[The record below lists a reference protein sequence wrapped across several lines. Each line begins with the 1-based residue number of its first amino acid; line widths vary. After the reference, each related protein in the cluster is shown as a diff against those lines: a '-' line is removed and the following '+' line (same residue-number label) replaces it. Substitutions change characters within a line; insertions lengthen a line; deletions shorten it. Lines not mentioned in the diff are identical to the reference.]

1 MPSSPA
7 FVPAPEVRDY
17 VTSGGRRL
25 RLTGKEWIVH
35 YLGALLLGGAAAA
48 ALCFEYFGPPE
59 NLRLPPYLATILV
72 AVTLLAFYR
81 RRKKLLFSPVASR
94 HSPQE
99 AWEIVAAAA
108 GTAGWTIAEGMPGVY
123 MRIKTGWAGEEGV
136 NTGELVTVL
145 FGRGM
150 VRINSINDPGDW
162 SYLYSGTASRGH
174 AEWIE
179 TTLDKGLWTYD
190 PEGKRGAR
198 QDAPGAAVALDKIS
212 AGDPPRYRFLRTEW
226 GWELIAGVV
235 VGPMAVIL
243 REGELFY
250 EWLGGEIFLIVLF
263 GLPVLLCLIVLS
275 LLVYSSRF
283 MPVRGNGTDAEHY
296 RTALNALQEG
306 KWHINYTR
314 EGELIEARLP
324 GTRPDEGSI
333 AVLVFRNGDVSVN
346 VLKSADRP
354 YPSFSISRRAAAH
367 RWLTEVMHRRE
378 PGRSSQVLP
387 PVGFDVPDTSAE
399 GTENEKPGDVAF
411 LTVMTSGS
419 NPRLRLSGERSL
431 ALFGLPL
438 MLTILPLA
446 VMLLGFLKE
455 NGISAFIV
463 EASAPFVAAS
473 FLLAA
478 IRYGRLRFTEVPT
491 LRTAAANYARAVE
504 VCREAGWEI
513 LRTVPDRFIEAYR
526 RSDEPAE
533 EMITIGFKGSVL
545 YVNSINKLEDSR
557 PSSRNNGEWT
567 AARYSRR
574 RNRENVERV
583 IRGVT
588 LG

>member
-1 MPSSPA
+1 MTSSPA
-7 FVPAPEVRDY
+7 FVPAPEVREY

-25 RLTGKEWIVH
+25 RLTGKEWVVH
-35 YLGALLLGGAAAA
+35 YLGALLVGAAAA
-48 ALCFEYFGPPE
+48 VALCFEYVGPPE
-59 NLRLPPYLATILV
+59 GIRLPPYLATILL

-99 AWEIVAAAA
+99 AWKIVAEAAE
-108 GTAGWTIAEGMPGVY
+108 TAGWTIAEGTPGVC
-123 MRIKTGWAGEEGV
+123 MRIKTGWAEEEGV
-136 NTGELVTVL
+136 NTGELVTIL
-145 FGRGM
+145 FGQGL
-150 VRINSINDPGDW
+150 VLINSINDPADW

-179 TTLDKGLWTYD
+179 TTLDKGLWKYD
-190 PEGKRGAR
+190 PEGKGEAPQR
-198 QDAPGAAVALDKIS
+198 APGAAVALDKIS

-226 GWELIAGVV
+226 GWELLATAV

-250 EWLGGEIFLIVLF
+250 EWLGSEIFLIVLF
-263 GLPVLLCLIVLS
+263 GLPALLCLIVLG

-283 MPVRGNGTDAEHY
+283 VPVRMAGTDAEHY
-296 RTALNALQEG
+296 RTVLNALQEG
-306 KWHINYTR
+306 EWHINYVR
-314 EGELIEARLP
+314 EGEGIEARLP
-324 GTRPDEGSI
+324 GTTPDEGSI
-333 AVLVFRNGDVSVN
+333 AVFVFRNGDVCVN
-346 VLKSADRP
+346 VLKRADRP
-354 YPSFSISRRAAAH
+354 YPSFSVSQRAAAH
-367 RWLTEVMHRRE
+367 RWLTDVLHRRE
-378 PGRSSQVLP
+378 PERSVRAIT
-387 PVGFDVPDTSAE
+387 PVGSGVAEVPAE
-399 GTENEKPGDVAF
+399 GAENERSGDAVA

-419 NPRLRLSGERSL
+419 TPRLRLSGDRSQ
-431 ALFGLPL
+431 ALFGVPL
-438 MLTILPLA
+438 MLALLPLA
-446 VMLLGFLKE
+446 AMVLGFLNE
-455 NGISAFIV
+455 DDISTFV
-463 EASAPFVAAS
+463 VKTSAPFIAAS

-478 IRYGRLRFTEVPT
+478 IRYGRLRFTAVPT
-491 LRTAAANYARAVE
+491 LRTSAANYARSME

-513 LRTVPDRFIEAYR
+513 LRTVPGAFIEAYR

-533 EMITIGFKGSVL
+533 EMITICFKGSVL

-557 PSSRNNGEWT
+557 PSSHTNGEWT

-588 LG
+588 VG